1 MRFCVLIV
9 FLSFFFFSIFYLK
22 IASFCSFGWKRRGLT
37 FFLLT
42 QYMHAFFVFYLLSLS
57 NVLFELT
64 NLAKRMSFKCELVGS
79 FRVKIQVN
87 MVF

>member
-1 MRFCVLIV
+1 MFLLFF
-9 FLSFFFFSIFYLK
+9 FLSFFSIFYLK

-37 FFLLT
+37 FFLLI
-42 QYMHAFFVFYLLSLS
+42 QYMHAFLVFYLLSLT